1 MHGNSML
8 DWKEKQRDWMSKG
21 RTVLIQNDKS
31 NANEANNYC
40 PITCLPLTWRL
51 LTGIIIVA
59 EIDGFPDNEGMLTRR
74 AERMQKEVK
83 GYWGPIIHR

>member
-1 MHGNSML
+1 MYGNSML

-21 RTVLIQNDKS
+21 RTVLIQDDKS
-31 NANEANNYC
+31 NANEANSYC

-59 EIDGFPDNEGMLTRR
+59 EIYGFPENEGIL
-74 AERMQKEVK
+74 
-83 GYWGPIIHR
+83 I